1 MTKVHVDSFAAD
13 LNRSRI
19 TDQVY
24 EAIRSAIFQRHIQPG
39 DRLSVPL
46 LASQFKV
53 SRSPVREAVLRL
65 VKDGLAVEEPRKG
78 VVVVDLDSDQLLAI
92 YEVREVLEALAAR
105 LVATRATDDAL
116 EAIRACLHRQETAS
130 LQGDTEQALI
140 ADSEFH
146 QLVREATGNGQLVG
160 FLDQLKDKV
169 RVAMRTT
176 SVTRGTDRAL
186 ADHKQIFAALVARD
200 ADAAAEAAAGHVA
213 RLREAL
219 AAQTGDPVGPGP
231 VGQGQDRSQP

>member
-1 MTKVHVDSFAAD
+1 MQLDSFAAD
-13 LNRSRI
+13 FNRSRI

-24 EAIRSAIFQRHIQPG
+24 EAIRKAIFQRHIQPG

-46 LASQFKV
+46 LASQLEV

-78 VVVVDLDSDQLLAI
+78 VVVVELDADQLLAI

-105 LVATRATDDAL
+105 LAATRATDDAL
-116 EAIRACLHRQETAS
+116 ESIRECLHRHETAS
-130 LQGDTEQALI
+130 LQRDTEQALI
-140 ADSEFH
+140 ADTEFH

-186 ADHKQIFAALVARD
+186 ADHKQIFDALVARN
-200 ADAAAEAAAGHVA
+200 ADAAADAAAGHVA

-219 AAQTGDPVGPGP
+219 AAETLDA
-231 VGQGQDRSQP
+231 